1 MRNSLFRCKTCGAN
15 YDARTPVFRCDCGEP
30 VDYVWDGWNDVVRE
44 KKKRTI
50 QDASF
55 FPFEEGEWIS
65 LGEGSTP
72 LVSVRDFAEELGLA
86 DVQIKNESAN
96 PTWSFKDRGTAACV
110 AHARALGFG
119 KIGTV
124 STGNMAAS
132 VAAYGAAS
140 GMKTFV
146 LVKEDTDEEKMAPVA
161 IYGPSLF
168 RVSGG
173 YDKLYKESIRLGGEL
188 GIYFMNSDVPFRVAG
203 SRTIAFEIAEQREFS
218 VPDWVVVPT
227 SAGGNLRGI
236 INGFEDLLSAGL
248 TDRMPRFLC
257 AQAQGCSPIVAAF
270 DAGEERIKPFESPH
284 TIAHAIS
291 NPFPPSGNRVLA
303 ELRKYDGVALG
314 AKEKE
319 IVKAQRQMA
328 RQGFFG
334 QPASCVPLACLRN
347 AREEG
352 VVSEGETAV
361 LVLTGSGLKYTG
373 AFQAHKL
380 KWKECKLKELAEK
393 MQ

>member
-1 MRNSLFRCKTCGAN
+1 MRNGLLWCKSCGAN
-15 YDARTPVFRCDCGEP
+15 YDARTPTFRCECGEP
-30 VDYVWDGWNDVVRE
+30 LDLLWDGGGE
-44 KKKRTI
+44 AAEGRTNR
-50 QDASF
+50 AFF
-55 FPFEEGEWIS
+55 FPFEEREWVS
-65 LGEGSTP
+65 LGEGNTP
-72 LVSVRDFAEELGLA
+72 LVSVRNFAEELGLA

-110 AHARALGFG
+110 AHARALGFSR
-119 KIGTV
+119 IGTV

-132 VAAYGAAS
+132 VAAYGAAA
-140 GMKTFV
+140 GMEAV
-146 LVKEDTDEEKMAPVA
+146 ILVKGDTDEEKMAPVA
-161 IYGPSLF
+161 IYGPTLL
-168 RVSGG
+168 RVEGA
-173 YDKLYKESIRLGGEL
+173 YDKLYRESLRLGEEL
-188 GIYFMNSDVPFRVAG
+188 GVYFMNSDVPFRVAG
-203 SRTIAFEIAEQREFS
+203 SRTIAFEIAEQRGFS
-218 VPDWVVVPT
+218 VPDWVVVPA

-284 TIAHAIS
+284 TIAHAIE

-303 ELRKYDGVALG
+303 ELRKYDGIAMG

-319 IVKAQRQMA
+319 IVKAQKHMA
-328 RQGFFG
+328 HQGFFG

-352 VVSEGETAV
+352 VVSEGATAV
-361 LVLTGSGLKYTG
+361 LVMTGSGLKYTA

-380 KWKECKLKELAEK
+380 KWKDCKLKELAEK
-393 MQ
+393 VR

>member
-1 MRNSLFRCKTCGAN
+1 MRNALLRCKSCGAN
-15 YDARTPVFRCDCGEP
+15 YDARTPTFRCECGEP
-30 VDYVWDGWNDVVRE
+30 LDLVWDGGE
-44 KKKRTI
+44 GAAEKRTDRAI
-50 QDASF
+50 F
-55 FPFEEGEWIS
+55 FPFEEGEWVS
-65 LGEGSTP
+65 LGEGNTP
-72 LVSVRDFAEELGLA
+72 LVSVKDFADELGLA
-86 DVQIKNESAN
+86 DVQVKNESAN

-110 AHARALGFG
+110 AHARALGFSR
-119 KIGTV
+119 IGTV
-124 STGNMAAS
+124 STSNMAAS
-132 VAAYGAAS
+132 VAAYGAAA
-140 GMKTFV
+140 GMEAV
-146 LVKEDTDEEKMAPVA
+146 ILVKGDTDEEKMAPVA
-161 IYGPSLF
+161 IYGPTLL
-168 RVSGG
+168 RVEGA
-173 YDKLYKESIRLGGEL
+173 YDKLYKESIRLGAEL

-203 SRTIAFEIAEQREFS
+203 SRTIAFEIAEQRGFS

-284 TIAHAIS
+284 TIAHAIE

-303 ELRKYDGVALG
+303 ELRRYGGVALG

-319 IVKAQRQMA
+319 IVKAQKHMA

-352 VVSEGETAV
+352 LVAEGSTAV
-361 LVLTGSGLKYTG
+361 LIMTGSGLKYTA

-380 KWKECKLKELAEK
+380 KWKDCKLKELAEK
-393 MQ
+393 MR